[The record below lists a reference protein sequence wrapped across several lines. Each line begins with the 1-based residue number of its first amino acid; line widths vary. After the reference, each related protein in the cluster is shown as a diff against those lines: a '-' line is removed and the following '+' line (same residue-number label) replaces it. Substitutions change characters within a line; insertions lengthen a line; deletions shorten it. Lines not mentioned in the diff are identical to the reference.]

1 MNSASVPATAVERP
15 CHEGLVE
22 HIMVDKKSGLNGLS
36 QSPCNL
42 PAGEKRLEGGYA
54 AANRDLAEI
63 SILFHD

>member
-15 CHEGLVE
+15 CLGGLVE
-22 HIMVDKKSGLNGLS
+22 HIMVDNKSGLNGLS

-42 PAGEKRLEGGYA
+42 PAGVKRLEGRYA
-54 AANRDLAEI
+54 AASRDLTEI